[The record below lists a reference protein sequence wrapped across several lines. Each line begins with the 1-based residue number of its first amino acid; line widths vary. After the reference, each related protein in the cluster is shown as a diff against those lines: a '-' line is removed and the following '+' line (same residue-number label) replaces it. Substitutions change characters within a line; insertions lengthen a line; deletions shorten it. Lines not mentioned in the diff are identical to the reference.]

1 MEQLASM
8 PAHQF
13 IRVLVRVAKRA
24 FDIFAS
30 GSALLLCLL
39 PMVLVALA
47 VRLDTPGPVLFR
59 QLRVGRYG
67 RNFYILKFR
76 TMVDRPSMPGH
87 EITVHQDPRIT
98 RSGAFLRHW
107 KLDELPQLWN
117 VLRGDM
123 SVVGPRPEVPRY
135 VELYP
140 QPQRDLVLSVR
151 PGITDPASIKYRSE
165 ADMLAGA
172 DDPEQL
178 YREVILPDKL
188 AMAADYAAHVS
199 LSGDL
204 AIILRTL
211 RRLMG

>member
-1 MEQLASM
+1 MKPSIRQ
-8 PAHQF
+8 PADW
-13 IRVLVRVAKRA
+13 RVLAAKRA
-24 FDIFAS
+24 FDIVAS
-30 GSALLLCLL
+30 GSVLLLCLPVMAL
-39 PMVLVALA
+39 IALA

-59 QLRVGRYG
+59 QLRVGRHG
-67 RNFYILKFR
+67 RGFHILKFR
-76 TMVDRPSMPGH
+76 TMIDRPLAPGH
-87 EITVHQDPRIT
+87 EITMHRDPRVT
-98 RSGAFLRHW
+98 RTGAFLRRW

-117 VLRGDM
+117 VCRGDM

-140 QPQRDLVLSVR
+140 QPQRDLVLSVK

-172 DDPEQL
+172 DNPERL

-188 AMAADYAAHVS
+188 AMAVDYVAHLS

-211 RRLMG
+211 RRVVG